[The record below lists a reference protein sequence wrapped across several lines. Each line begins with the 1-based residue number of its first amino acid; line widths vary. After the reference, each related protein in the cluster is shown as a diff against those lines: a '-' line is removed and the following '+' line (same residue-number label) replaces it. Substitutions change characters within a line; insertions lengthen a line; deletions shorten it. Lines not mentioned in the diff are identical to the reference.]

1 MRAIQI
7 ERFGDP
13 AQVLRVVDIGEPP
26 PPGPDEVLVSVE
38 FSPLNKHDLLV
49 VTGMLAR
56 PPLPHIPGAEGVA
69 RVLATGAEVD
79 GLQVGDLVVL
89 PLYSGAWR
97 ERLVVPADG
106 LFALPAGG
114 DIEQYSMLGSNPPT
128 AGLMLSE
135 CAPLQP
141 GDWVVQNAAN
151 SGVGRSLIALAK
163 RRGLKTIN
171 LARDDSTFAELE
183 AAGADVVHA
192 DDPDA
197 VGDVRAV
204 LGDARVALAVDAVGG
219 PGVGRLRGLKTIN
232 LARDDSTFAE
242 LEAAGADVV
251 HADDPDAVGDVRA
264 VLGDARVA
272 LAVDA
277 VGGPGV
283 GRLLELLSDGGYLV
297 SYSWARDE
305 PMWVDTSTLVA
316 KHLSVRGF
324 FVGDFD
330 YRDKV
335 LPVIREAAPLVADG
349 ALAVPVAGVYALEQ
363 IGEAVQHLLRG
374 GKILLN
380 VAGR

>member
-1 MRAIQI
+1 MRAIEIDQ
-7 ERFGDP
+7 FGDP
-13 AQVLRVVDIGEPP
+13 TQVIRVVDIEEPP
-26 PPGPDEVLVSVE
+26 PPGPHEVLVSVE
-38 FSPLNKHDLLV
+38 LSPLNKHDLLV
-49 VTGMLAR
+49 VGGELGR

-89 PLYSGAWR
+89 PLYAGAWR

-171 LARDDSTFAELE
+171 LARDEAAFSELT
-183 AAGADVVHA
+183 AAGADVVHV

-197 VGDVRAV
+197 VGDVRAAI
-204 LGDARVALAVDAVGG
+204 GDARVALAVDSVGG
-219 PGVGRLRGLKTIN
+219 R
-232 LARDDSTFAE
+232 
-242 LEAAGADVV
+242 VV
-251 HADDPDAVGDVRA
+251 A
-264 VLGDARVA
+264 
-272 LAVDA
+272 
-277 VGGPGV
+277 
-283 GRLLELLSDGGYLV
+283 RLLELLSDGGSLV
-297 SYSWARDE
+297 SYSWAAGE
-305 PMWVDTSTLVA
+305 PMWVDTPTLVA
-316 KHLSVRGF
+316 KHLAVRGF

-330 YRDKV
+330 YQHKV
-335 LPVIREAAPLVADG
+335 VPVIREAAPLVADG
-349 ALAVPVAGVYALEQ
+349 TLVVPVAGVYPLEH
-363 IGEAVQHLLRG
+363 IHDAVQHLLRG
-374 GKILLN
+374 GKILLK
-380 VAGR
+380 VAAR

>member
-1 MRAIQI
+1 MRAIQM
-7 ERFGDP
+7 EQFGDP
-13 AQVLRVVDIGEPP
+13 AQVLRVVDIEEPP
-26 PPGPDEVLVSVE
+26 PPGPHEVLLSVE
-38 FSPLNKHDLLV
+38 VSPLNKHDLLV

-89 PLYSGAWR
+89 PLYAGAWR
-97 ERLVVPADG
+97 ERLVVPADS

-135 CAPLQP
+135 CTPLQP

-163 RRGLKTIN
+163 
-171 LARDDSTFAELE
+171 
-183 AAGADVVHA
+183 
-192 DDPDA
+192 
-197 VGDVRAV
+197 
-204 LGDARVALAVDAVGG
+204 
-219 PGVGRLRGLKTIN
+219 LRGLKTIN
-232 LARDDSTFAE
+232 LARDDATFAE
-242 LEAAGADVV
+242 LTEAGADVV
-251 HADDPDAVGDVRA
+251 HVDDPDAVGDVRA
-264 VLGDARVA
+264 VIGDARVA
-272 LAVDA
+272 LAVEA
-277 VGGPGV
+277 VGGPV
-283 GRLLELLSDGGYLV
+283 VARLLELLSDGGWLV

-305 PMWVDTSTLVA
+305 PMWVDTSTLVG
-316 KHLSVRGF
+316 KHLTVRGF

-335 LPVIREAAPLVADG
+335 VPVIREAAPLVADG
-349 ALAVPVAGVYALEQ
+349 TLVVPVAGVYPLEHIQ
-363 IGEAVQHLLRG
+363 DAVQHLLRG
-374 GKILLN
+374 GKILLK

>member
-1 MRAIQI
+1 MPGANVVGSVGGRSHSGLTFDGGLDMRAIQI
-7 ERFGDP
+7 EQFGDP
-13 AQVLRVVDIGEPP
+13 AQVIRVVDIEEPP
-26 PPGPDEVLVSVE
+26 PPGPREVLVGVE

-49 VTGMLAR
+49 VLGMLAR

-69 RVLATGAEVD
+69 RVLATGSEVD
-79 GLQVGDLVVL
+79 GLQVDDLVVL

-135 CAPLQP
+135 CTPLQP

-171 LARDDSTFAELE
+171 LVRDAAKFGDLK
-183 AAGADVVHA
+183 AAGADVVHV
-192 DDPDA
+192 DDDDA

-204 LGDARVALAVDAVGG
+204 IGDARVALAVDSVGG
-219 PGVGRLRGLKTIN
+219 PGV
-232 LARDDSTFAE
+232 A
-242 LEAAGADVV
+242 
-251 HADDPDAVGDVRA
+251 
-264 VLGDARVA
+264 
-272 LAVDA
+272 
-277 VGGPGV
+277 
-283 GRLLELLSDGGYLV
+283 RLLGLLSDGGWLV

-305 PMWVDTSTLVA
+305 PMWVDTPILVA
-316 KHLSVRGF
+316 KHITVRGF

-335 LPVIREAAPLVADG
+335 VPVIREVAPLVADG
-349 ALAVPVAGVYALEQ
+349 SLAVPVGAVYPLEQ
-363 IGEAVQHLLRG
+363 ISDAVQNLLRG
-374 GKILLN
+374 GKILLK
-380 VAGR
+380 VAG

>member
-7 ERFGDP
+7 KQFGEP
-13 AQVLRVVDIGEPP
+13 GQVLSVVDVEEPP
-26 PPGPDEVLVSVE
+26 PPGPREVLVSVE
-38 FSPLNKHDLLV
+38 VSPVNKHDLLV
-49 VTGMLAR
+49 VGGMLAR

-79 GLQVGDLVVL
+79 GLHVGDLVVL

-106 LFALPAGG
+106 LFPLPPGG
-114 DIEQYSMLGSNPPT
+114 DIEQYAMLGSNPPT

-135 CAPLQP
+135 CTPLQS

-171 LARDDSTFAELE
+171 LVRDDATFAELT
-183 AAGADVVHA
+183 AAGADVVHV
-192 DDPDA
+192 DDDDA

-204 LGDARVALAVDAVGG
+204 IGDARVALAVDSVGG
-219 PGVGRLRGLKTIN
+219 PGV
-232 LARDDSTFAE
+232 S
-242 LEAAGADVV
+242 
-251 HADDPDAVGDVRA
+251 
-264 VLGDARVA
+264 
-272 LAVDA
+272 
-277 VGGPGV
+277 
-283 GRLLELLSDGGYLV
+283 RLLELLSDGGLLV

-316 KHLSVRGF
+316 KHITVRGF

-335 LPVIREAAPLVADG
+335 VPVISEVAPLVADG
-349 ALAVPVAGVYALEQ
+349 SLTVPVAAVYPLEHIQ
-363 IGEAVQHLLRG
+363 EAVQHLLRG
-374 GKILLN
+374 GKILLK

>member
-7 ERFGDP
+7 EQFGDP
-13 AQVLRVVDIGEPP
+13 AKVLRVVDIEEPP
-26 PPGPDEVLVSVE
+26 PPGPNEVLVSVE

-49 VTGMLAR
+49 VLGALAQ
-56 PPLPHIPGAEGVA
+56 PPLPHVPGAEGVA
-69 RVLATGAEVD
+69 RVLATGSEVD

-135 CAPLQP
+135 CTPLQP

-171 LARDDSTFAELE
+171 LVRDDATFAELK
-183 AAGADVVHA
+183 AAGADVVHV
-192 DDPDA
+192 DDDDA

-204 LGDARVALAVDAVGG
+204 IGDARVALAVDSVGG
-219 PGVGRLRGLKTIN
+219 PGV
-232 LARDDSTFAE
+232 A
-242 LEAAGADVV
+242 
-251 HADDPDAVGDVRA
+251 
-264 VLGDARVA
+264 
-272 LAVDA
+272 
-277 VGGPGV
+277 
-283 GRLLELLSDGGYLV
+283 RLLGLLSDGGCLV

-305 PMWVDTSTLVA
+305 PMWVDTPILVA
-316 KHLSVRGF
+316 KHITVRGF

-335 LPVIREAAPLVADG
+335 VPVIREAAPLVADG
-349 ALAVPVAGVYALEQ
+349 SLGVPVAAVYPLEQ
-363 IGEAVQHLLRG
+363 IDGAVQHLLRG
-374 GKILLN
+374 GKILLK

>member
-7 ERFGDP
+7 EQFGDP
-13 AQVLRVVDIGEPP
+13 AQVIRVVDIEEPP
-26 PPGPDEVLVSVE
+26 PPGPREVLVGVE

-49 VTGMLAR
+49 VLGMLAR

-69 RVLATGAEVD
+69 RVLATGSEVD
-79 GLQVGDLVVL
+79 GLRVGDLVVL

-114 DIEQYSMLGSNPPT
+114 DVEQYSMLGSNPPT

-135 CAPLQP
+135 CTTLQP

-163 RRGLKTIN
+163 LRGLKTIN
-171 LARDDSTFAELE
+171 LVRDDATFGELT
-183 AAGADVVHA
+183 AAGADVVHV
-192 DDPDA
+192 DDDDA

-204 LGDARVALAVDAVGG
+204 IGDARVALAVDSVGG
-219 PGVGRLRGLKTIN
+219 PGV
-232 LARDDSTFAE
+232 A
-242 LEAAGADVV
+242 
-251 HADDPDAVGDVRA
+251 
-264 VLGDARVA
+264 
-272 LAVDA
+272 
-277 VGGPGV
+277 
-283 GRLLELLSDGGYLV
+283 RLLGLLSDGGWLV

-305 PMWVDTSTLVA
+305 PMWVDTPILVA
-316 KHLSVRGF
+316 KHITVRGF

-335 LPVIREAAPLVADG
+335 VPVIREVAPLVADG
-349 ALAVPVAGVYALEQ
+349 SLAVPVAAVYPLEQ
-363 IGEAVQHLLRG
+363 ISDAVQNLLRG
-374 GKILLN
+374 GKILLK
-380 VAGR
+380 VAG

>member
-7 ERFGDP
+7 EQFGDP
-13 AQVLRVVDIGEPP
+13 AQAIRVVDIEEPP
-26 PPGPDEVLVSVE
+26 PPGPHEVLVSVE
-38 FSPLNKHDLLV
+38 LSPLNKHDLLV
-49 VTGMLAR
+49 VSGVLAR

-89 PLYSGAWR
+89 PLYAGAWR

-106 LFALPAGG
+106 LFALPAG

-135 CAPLQP
+135 YTSLHR

-163 RRGLKTIN
+163 LRGLKTIN
-171 LARDDSTFAELE
+171 LARDDATLAELT

-204 LGDARVALAVDAVGG
+204 IGDARVALAVDSVGG
-219 PGVGRLRGLKTIN
+219 P
-232 LARDDSTFAE
+232 
-242 LEAAGADVV
+242 VV
-251 HADDPDAVGDVRA
+251 A
-264 VLGDARVA
+264 
-272 LAVDA
+272 
-277 VGGPGV
+277 
-283 GRLLELLSDGGYLV
+283 RLLELLSDGGRLV
-297 SYSWARDE
+297 SYSWASGE
-305 PMWVDTSTLVA
+305 PMWVDTLALVG
-316 KHLSVRGF
+316 KHLTVHGF

-335 LPVIREAAPLVADG
+335 VPVIREAAPLVADG
-349 ALAVPVAGVYALEQ
+349 ALVVPVAGVYPLEDIQ
-363 IGEAVQHLLRG
+363 DAVSHQLRG
-374 GKILLN
+374 GKILLT

>member
-7 ERFGDP
+7 EQFGDP
-13 AQVLRVVDIGEPP
+13 AQVLRVVDIEEPP
-26 PPGPDEVLVSVE
+26 PPGPHEVLLSVE
-38 FSPLNKHDLLV
+38 ISPLNKHDLLV

-89 PLYSGAWR
+89 PLYAGAWR

-114 DIEQYSMLGSNPPT
+114 SIEQYSMLGSNPPT

-135 CAPLQP
+135 CTPLQP

-171 LARDDSTFAELE
+171 LARNEATFAELT
-183 AAGADVVHA
+183 AAGADVVHV

-197 VGDVRAV
+197 VADVRAAI
-204 LGDARVALAVDAVGG
+204 GDARVALAVDSVGG
-219 PGVGRLRGLKTIN
+219 PGV
-232 LARDDSTFAE
+232 A
-242 LEAAGADVV
+242 
-251 HADDPDAVGDVRA
+251 
-264 VLGDARVA
+264 
-272 LAVDA
+272 
-277 VGGPGV
+277 
-283 GRLLELLSDGGYLV
+283 RLLDLLSDGGSLV
-297 SYSWARDE
+297 GYSWARDE
-305 PMWVDTSTLVA
+305 PMWVDTSTLVG
-316 KHLSVRGF
+316 KHLTVRGF
-324 FVGDFD
+324 FVGDYD

-335 LPVIREAAPLVADG
+335 VPVIREAAPLVADG
-349 ALAVPVAGVYALEQ
+349 TLAVPVASVYPLEHLQ
-363 IGEAVQHLLRG
+363 DAVQHLLRG
-374 GKILLN
+374 GKILLK